1 MNIKTS
7 LRLTGTLLFSFI
19 FILSACSDDAS
30 NSTTNRDP
38 GAAASYKL
46 TYATEWT
53 AATFPTNFPAG
64 AHFSGLIGG
73 THNDQVKFWENGQ
86 LASDGIENMAETGAK
101 GSLTSEIEAAKADGK
116 AQFLLSGSGATASD
130 TVELEFDINP
140 AYPLV
145 TLVSMVAPSP
155 DWFVGVRDLSLFDS
169 AVDDWKQTVVVKLAV
184 YDAGSDSGLV
194 FGAGNA
200 DTQPPE
206 VITRLSSST
215 SDTDFVDG
223 VGPAG
228 EFVATMTFE
237 RIK

>member
-1 MNIKTS
+1 MIKNPS
-7 LRLTGTLLFSFI
+7 FRFAAAVLFSII
-19 FILSACSDDAS
+19 FILSACSEDAS
-30 NSTTNRDP
+30 NLTTNRDP
-38 GAAASYKL
+38 SAAASY
-46 TYATEWT
+46 TVTFSTAWTE
-53 AATFPTNFPAG
+53 ASFPTNFPAG

-73 THNDQVKFWENGQ
+73 THNDQVKLWESGQ
-86 LASDGIENMAETGAK
+86 IASGGIENMAETGAK
-101 GSLTSEIEAAKADGK
+101 GTLVSEVEAAKADGK

-169 AVDDWKQTVVVKLAV
+169 AAGDWKQTVVVKLAV